1 MKKYSY
7 DQLENRL
14 LKVFEDA
21 QNGIET
27 DLGRQVRESLEF
39 QEKNAPAPSESAG
52 VINFDNKS

>member
-7 DQLENRL
+7 DQLENGL

-21 QNGIET
+21 QNGVET

-39 QEKNAPAPSESAG
+39 QEKNAPEPSE
-52 VINFDNKS
+52 